1 MKRLAARF
9 IACAWLCVTLSAR
22 AEDVPT
28 PGFLPSTAQAS
39 AWIEADPA
47 VASARLAAEAANHGG
62 AAIAAGPHEWTA
74 RVQGQR
80 RSYQDSG
87 ARSNEWTAALERA
100 IRVNGKA
107 GLDRQ
112 LRDLEVELGR
122 ARLGEARHE
131 AARTLADAWTG
142 VIVAKRQHAL
152 LRDQL
157 AIAMSNLD
165 VVTKRQRAG
174 DASALDSN
182 VAQGDIG
189 SIARDVSQ
197 AATEVVKAEATLRVR
212 FAAVVPD
219 GIVLPPPQTPVWP
232 EAQWRERVLEE
243 ADPIKTAETEW
254 RRAGV
259 TAARARADRIADPTV
274 GVFAANE
281 AMRNE
286 RVVGL
291 SISIPFGGS
300 YRSARALQA
309 GKETDALQAALD
321 QTRREIELEAAQTY
335 AEATGSLERWRIAS
349 ETARLSAESARLMQR
364 AYGLGAADL
373 QALLLARRQATD
385 AARAA
390 VQAQGEAVRW
400 EMRLLIDA
408 HLIWDLAQD

>member
-122 ARLGEARHE
+122 ASLGEARHE

-286 RVVGL
+286 RVVCL

>member
-47 VASARLAAEAANHGG
+47 VARARLAAEAANHGG

-122 ARLGEARHE
+122 ARLVARLAE

-335 AEATGSLERWRIAS
+335 AETTGSLERWRIAS

>member
-1 MKRLAARF
+1 M
-9 IACAWLCVTLSAR
+9 TLSAR

>member
-47 VASARLAAEAANHGG
+47 VARARLAAEAANHGG
-62 AAIAAGPHEWTA
+62 AAIATGPHEWTA

-309 GKETDALQAALD
+309 GKEADALQAALD

-335 AEATGSLERWRIAS
+335 AEATGSLERWRVAS

-364 AYGLGAADL
+364 AYGLGEADL

>member
-1 MKRLAARF
+1 M
-9 IACAWLCVTLSAR
+9 
-22 AEDVPT
+22 
-28 PGFLPSTAQAS
+28 
-39 AWIEADPA
+39 
-47 VASARLAAEAANHGG
+47 
-62 AAIAAGPHEWTA
+62 
-74 RVQGQR
+74 
-80 RSYQDSG
+80 
-87 ARSNEWTAALERA
+87 
-100 IRVNGKA
+100 
-107 GLDRQ
+107 
-112 LRDLEVELGR
+112 GR

>member
-47 VASARLAAEAANHGG
+47 VARARLAAEAANHGG

-335 AEATGSLERWRIAS
+335 AETTGSLERWRIAS

>member
-47 VASARLAAEAANHGG
+47 VARARLAAEAANHGG

-335 AEATGSLERWRIAS
+335 AAPRP
-349 ETARLSAESARLMQR
+349 
-364 AYGLGAADL
+364 
-373 QALLLARRQATD
+373 
-385 AARAA
+385 
-390 VQAQGEAVRW
+390 
-400 EMRLLIDA
+400 
-408 HLIWDLAQD
+408 

>member
-47 VASARLAAEAANHGG
+47 VARARLAAEAANHGG

-349 ETARLSAESARLMQR
+349 ETARFSAESARLMQR

>member
-22 AEDVPT
+22 AEDVPP

-47 VASARLAAEAANHGG
+47 VARARLAAEAANHGG

>member
-47 VASARLAAEAANHGG
+47 VARARLAAEAANHGG

-408 HLIWDLAQD
+408 HLIWVLAQD

>member
-232 EAQWRERVLEE
+232 EAQCRERVLEE

>member
-47 VASARLAAEAANHGG
+47 VARARLAAEAANHGG

-87 ARSNEWTAALERA
+87 ARSNEWTVALERA

-364 AYGLGAADL
+364 AYGLGEADL

-390 VQAQGEAVRW
+390 VQAQGEAVRL

>member
-47 VASARLAAEAANHGG
+47 VARARLAAEAANHGG

-259 TAARARADRIADPTV
+259 TAARARADRIPDPTV

>member
-47 VASARLAAEAANHGG
+47 VARARLAAEAANHGG

>member
-47 VASARLAAEAANHGG
+47 VARARLAAEAANHGG

-87 ARSNEWTAALERA
+87 ARSNEWTVALERA

-364 AYGLGAADL
+364 AYGLGEADL

>member
-364 AYGLGAADL
+364 AYGMGAADL

>member
-1 MKRLAARF
+1 M
-9 IACAWLCVTLSAR
+9 
-22 AEDVPT
+22 
-28 PGFLPSTAQAS
+28 
-39 AWIEADPA
+39 
-47 VASARLAAEAANHGG
+47 
-62 AAIAAGPHEWTA
+62 
-74 RVQGQR
+74 
-80 RSYQDSG
+80 
-87 ARSNEWTAALERA
+87 
-100 IRVNGKA
+100 
-107 GLDRQ
+107 
-112 LRDLEVELGR
+112 
-122 ARLGEARHE
+122 
-131 AARTLADAWTG
+131 
-142 VIVAKRQHAL
+142 
-152 LRDQL
+152 
-157 AIAMSNLD
+157 
-165 VVTKRQRAG
+165 
-174 DASALDSN
+174 
-182 VAQGDIG
+182 
-189 SIARDVSQ
+189 
-197 AATEVVKAEATLRVR
+197 
-212 FAAVVPD
+212 
-219 GIVLPPPQTPVWP
+219 
-232 EAQWRERVLEE
+232 
-243 ADPIKTAETEW
+243 
-254 RRAGV
+254 

>member
-47 VASARLAAEAANHGG
+47 VARARLAAEAANHGG

-74 RVQGQR
+74 RVQCQR

-335 AEATGSLERWRIAS
+335 AETTGSLERWRIAS